1 MSEHPAIDLDVTEE
15 AAECGLFSAPA
26 LVARKHG
33 PELERFSARVAALV
47 ARSSLDLRASVETCT
62 DPALLWELHMELTRR
77 GVPPVLRG
85 PRPWHL
91 GTPGRLIEFAADLAW
106 LMATDPGHHG
116 RYGLA
121 RSILKTRWGSDG
133 WWPLVLRQFGRSG
146 NVRGLVLALGLS
158 DAQRLHLR
166 TLQTVARARLFERLH
181 GDGFGQLVGAIEDAL
196 RAAPD
201 LSGRTDPRAT
211 AIRRAQLW
219 RVHRLLGEGPAGTA
233 YSWAKLSGEELTR
246 WQVAK
251 QLAAVKDVAL
261 AFERFRVDAEALE

>member
-1 MSEHPAIDLDVTEE
+1 MSTHPPIDLDMDAKE
-15 AAECGLFSAPA
+15 AAKCGLFSVPG

-33 PELERFSARVAALV
+33 PELERFNGRVAAL
-47 ARSSLDLRASVETCT
+47 AERGTLDLRASVGTCA
-62 DPALLWELHMELTRR
+62 DAAMLWAIHEALMRR

-106 LMATDPGHHG
+106 LMATDPGHRG

-121 RSILKTRWGSDG
+121 RAILKTRWGSDG
-133 WWPLVLRQFGRSG
+133 WWPLVLRQFGRSR

-158 DAQRLHLR
+158 DGQRQHLR
-166 TLQTVARARLFERLH
+166 TLQTAARARLFERLH
-181 GDGFGQLVGAIEDAL
+181 GDGFGQLVDCIETAL
-196 RAAPD
+196 RVAPD
-201 LSGRTDPRAT
+201 KSGRTDPRAT

-233 YSWAKLSGEELTR
+233 HAWGRLSGEVLER
-246 WQVAK
+246 WQVAR
-251 QLAAVKDVAL
+251 QLAAVEGVAL
-261 AFERFRVDAEALE
+261 AHERAGA